1 MTEYPPLLTAGDKDL
16 NAYLIAYALH
26 IAAVCLSGSF
36 FLLRG
41 LWMIQENTLLEKKIV
56 RIAPHVIDTVLLI
69 SAAVLVALT
78 QQYPGIDSW
87 LTVKVLALIAYIV
100 LGVFAFRRG
109 KTKTARV
116 SYLAAAIAAFGF
128 MVSVSL
134 TRSPLGFLS

>member
-1 MTEYPPLLTAGDKDL
+1 
-16 NAYLIAYALH
+16 
-26 IAAVCLSGSF
+26 
-36 FLLRG
+36 
-41 LWMIQENTLLEKKIV
+41 MIQENALLEKKIV

-69 SAAVLVALT
+69 SGVVLAALA

-87 LTVKVLALIAYIV
+87 LTVKGLSLIAYIV
-100 LGVFAFRRG
+100 LGVFALRRG

-134 TRSPLGFLS
+134 TRSPLGFLAYF

>member
-1 MTEYPPLLTAGDKDL
+1 
-16 NAYLIAYALH
+16 
-26 IAAVCLSGSF
+26 
-36 FLLRG
+36 
-41 LWMIQENTLLEKKIV
+41 MIQESTLLEKKIV

-78 QQYPGIDSW
+78 QQYPGIDAW
-87 LTVKVLALIAYIV
+87 LTVKVLALIAYIG

>member
-1 MTEYPPLLTAGDKDL
+1 L
-16 NAYLIAYALH
+16 NAYLLAYAIH
-26 IAAVCLSGSF
+26 IAAVCLSGGF

-41 LWMIQENTLLEKKIV
+41 VWMIQDNDLLERKIV

-69 SAAVLVALT
+69 AAAVLVVLT

-100 LGVFAFRRG
+100 FGMFTFRRG

-116 SYLAAAIAAFGF
+116 SYLVAAIAAFGF

-134 TRSPLGFLS
+134 TRNPLGFLSYL

>member
-1 MTEYPPLLTAGDKDL
+1 L
-16 NAYLIAYALH
+16 NAFLSAYTIH

-41 LWMIQENTLLEKKIV
+41 IWMIQENTLLEKKIV
-56 RIAPHVIDTVLLI
+56 RIAPHVIDTVLLV
-69 SAAVLVALT
+69 SGVVLAVLV
-78 QQYPGIDSW
+78 QQYPGVDSW

-100 LGVFAFRRG
+100 LGVFALRRG

-116 SYLAAAIAAFGF
+116 SYMAAAIAVFGF

-134 TRSPLGFLS
+134 TRSPLGFLTYF

>member
-1 MTEYPPLLTAGDKDL
+1 
-16 NAYLIAYALH
+16 
-26 IAAVCLSGSF
+26 
-36 FLLRG
+36 
-41 LWMIQENTLLEKKIV
+41 MIQENTLLEKKIV

-87 LTVKVLALIAYIV
+87 LTVKVLALVAYIV
-100 LGVFAFRRG
+100 LGVFALRRG
-109 KTKTARV
+109 KTKTARLR
-116 SYLAAAIAAFGF
+116 YLAAAIAAFGF

>member
-1 MTEYPPLLTAGDKDL
+1 L
-16 NAYLIAYALH
+16 NTYHIAYAIH

-41 LWMIQENTLLEKKIV
+41 VWMIQDNNLLEKKIV

-69 SAAVLVALT
+69 AAAFLVVLT
-78 QQYPGIDSW
+78 QQYPGIHSW

-100 LGVFAFRRG
+100 LGMFALRRG
-109 KTKTARV
+109 KTKNARV
-116 SYLAAAIAAFGF
+116 SYLAAAITAFCF

-134 TRSPLGFLS
+134 TRNPLGFLSYL

>member
-1 MTEYPPLLTAGDKDL
+1 
-16 NAYLIAYALH
+16 
-26 IAAVCLSGSF
+26 
-36 FLLRG
+36 
-41 LWMIQENTLLEKKIV
+41 MIQESTLLEKKIV

-78 QQYPGIDSW
+78 QQYPGIDAW
-87 LTVKVLALIAYIV
+87 LTVKVLALIAYIG

-109 KTKTARV
+109 KTKIARV